1 MSSAAG
7 AASGQLSASSGKF
20 SQACLRFTQMWA
32 TASSSSLRSRVPAR
46 TITTPGRALFE
57 EAMPAEYTD
66 LFGHIDTLI
75 TKKEMG
81 VIVERLSDNFDK
93 ATVANALDN
102 IKALSGLRF
111 LDLGNNNLSNIT
123 PLEELIAIG
132 GLNLA
137 NNRITDI
144 GPLFNMPSLTSVNL
158 SGNLGIAC
166 EELDE
171 LQRKLGT
178 KLILPRNCKD

>member
-1 MSSAAG
+1 MVTINQQAVYDP
-7 AASGQLSASSGKF
+7 SGRLVTGEVTDADLQGCINLALQQQGKESPSEITVLS
-20 SQACLRFTQMWA
+20 C
-32 TASSSSLRSRVPAR
+32 
-46 TITTPGRALFE
+46 
-57 EAMPAEYTD
+57 
-66 LFGHIDTLI
+66 
-75 TKKEMG
+75 
-81 VIVERLSDNFDK
+81 
-93 ATVANALDN
+93 ANAEISTLDN

>member
-1 MSSAAG
+1 MEFSIKVSLISVAA
-7 AASGQLSASSGKF
+7 LLT
-20 SQACLRFTQMWA
+20 AC
-32 TASSSSLRSRVPAR
+32 SSSLVV
-46 TITTPGRALFE
+46 TINQQAVYDPGGRLVLGEVADADLQGCINLALQQQGKETPSEITAL
-57 EAMPAEYTD
+57 
-66 LFGHIDTLI
+66 
-75 TKKEMG
+75 
-81 VIVERLSDNFDK
+81 SC
-93 ATVANALDN
+93 ANAEINTLDN

-123 PLEELIAIG
+123 PLEELISIG
-132 GLNLA
+132 GVNLA

-158 SGNLGIAC
+158 SGNQGIAC

>member
-1 MSSAAG
+1 M
-7 AASGQLSASSGKF
+7 KF
-20 SQACLRFTQMWA
+20 SIKVSLLSVAALLTACSSPLVVTINQQAVYDPGGRIVVGEVADADLQGCINLALQQQGKETP
-32 TASSSSLRSRVPAR
+32 SE
-46 TITTPGRALFE
+46 IT
-57 EAMPAEYTD
+57 
-66 LFGHIDTLI
+66 
-75 TKKEMG
+75 
-81 VIVERLSDNFDK
+81 VLSC
-93 ATVANALDN
+93 ANAEINTLDN
-102 IKALSGLRF
+102 IQGLSGLRF

-132 GLNLA
+132 GVNLA

-171 LQRKLGT
+171 LQRKLGSN
-178 KLILPRNCKD
+178 LILPGSCKD